1 MSISKKDLSNNL
13 KTEANISME
22 HASIFVE
29 TFFQSLSE
37 SFQKNQTIKISGF
50 GTFKKFNTKPR
61 VGRNPKTM
69 QSFPIP
75 SKPKIKFKTSSKVK
89 DMLN

>member
-1 MSISKKDLSNNL
+1 MSISKKDLSNSL
-13 KTEANISME
+13 KTEANISTE
-22 HASIFVE
+22 HASIFIE

-50 GTFKKFNTKPR
+50 GTFTKFNTKPR

-75 SKPKIKFKTSSKVK
+75 SKQKIKFKTSSKVK
-89 DMLN
+89 EMLN

>member
-1 MSISKKDLSNNL
+1 MSISKKDLSNSL
-13 KTEANISME
+13 KTEANISTE
-22 HASIFVE
+22 DASIFIE

-50 GTFKKFNTKPR
+50 GTFTKFNTKPR

-69 QSFPIP
+69 QSFPIS
-75 SKPKIKFKTSSKVK
+75 SKPKIKFKASSKVK
-89 DMLN
+89 EMLN

>member
-1 MSISKKDLSNNL
+1 MSISKKDLSINL

-22 HASIFVE
+22 RASIFIE

-37 SFQKNQTIKISGF
+37 SIQKNETIKISGF

>member
-1 MSISKKDLSNNL
+1 MSISKKDLSNSL
-13 KTEANISME
+13 KTEANISTE
-22 HASIFVE
+22 DASIFIE

-50 GTFKKFNTKPR
+50 GTFTKFNTKPR

-75 SKPKIKFKTSSKVK
+75 SKQKIKFKASSKVK
-89 DMLN
+89 EMLN

>member
-1 MSISKKDLSNNL
+1 MSISKKDLSNSL
-13 KTEANISME
+13 KTEANISTE
-22 HASIFVE
+22 DASIFIE

-50 GTFKKFNTKPR
+50 GTFTKFNTKPR

-75 SKPKIKFKTSSKVK
+75 SKQKIKFKTSCKVK
-89 DMLN
+89 EMLN